1 MARDDVAEKQMTI
14 GVPKGLAEE
23 VDRFIAAHPE
33 FGIKF
38 RAEFFHFAGVHFLEH
53 LNKRLLA
60 SLIVEAAKSGKTTA
74 AKDFLAAAKSLG
86 LEG

>member
-1 MARDDVAEKQMTI
+1 MARDDAAEKQMTI

-53 LNKRLLA
+53 LNKRLLTA
-60 SLIVEAAKSGKTTA
+60 LVVEAAKSGKTAA

-86 LEG
+86 LDG